1 MIKSTLNINTE
12 TFNDDEAKRLVVMT
26 TQEQAIILGQV
37 EALEYSIKG
46 LKELLR
52 MSGFDH
58 YTFATDSPRTV
69 ARLQLTYKPE
79 TNDE

>member
-1 MIKSTLNINTE
+1 MIKSTLNINDE
-12 TFNDDEAKRLVVMT
+12 TFNADEAKRLVVMT
-26 TQEQAIILGQV
+26 TQEQAVILKQV
-37 EALEYSIKG
+37 EALELQLNG
-46 LKELLR
+46 LKDFLR

-58 YTFATDSPRTV
+58 YQYVSDSPRTV

>member
-79 TNDE
+79 TNDD

>member
-46 LKELLR
+46 LKDLLR

>member
-1 MIKSTLNINTE
+1 MINSTLNINTE
-12 TFNDDEAKRLVVMT
+12 TFTADEAKKLVVMT
-26 TQEQAIILGQV
+26 SSEQAIILGQV
-37 EALEYSIKG
+37 EALEYQIKG

-52 MSGFDH
+52 GYGFDH
-58 YTFATDSPRTV
+58 YTFCTDSPRTV

>member
-1 MIKSTLNINTE
+1 MIKSTLMLNNE

>member
-1 MIKSTLNINTE
+1 MIKSTLVINDE
-12 TFNDDEAKRLVVMT
+12 TFNDDEAKKLVVMST
-26 TQEQAIILGQV
+26 NEQAIILGQV
-37 EALEYSIKG
+37 EALEHQIKG

-52 MSGFDH
+52 GLGFDH

-79 TNDE
+79 TND